1 MSTPAYFIPHP
12 NSHRLACETPTQ
24 KREAMRKKLAD
35 DTAAYE
41 KKGKEIIK
49 VPSHVSASRNNPK
62 LFL

>member
-1 MSTPAYFIPHP
+1 MG
-12 NSHRLACETPTQ
+12 ETPIQ

-41 KKGKEIIK
+41 KKGNEIKEF
-49 VPSHVSASRNNPK
+49 PSHVSASRNNPK